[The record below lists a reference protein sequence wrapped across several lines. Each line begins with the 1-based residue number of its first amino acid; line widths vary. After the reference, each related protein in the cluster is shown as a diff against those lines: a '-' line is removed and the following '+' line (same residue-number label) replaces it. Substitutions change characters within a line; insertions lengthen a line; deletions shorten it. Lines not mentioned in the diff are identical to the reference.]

1 MLRALAR
8 PTTTFCMTKKRPT
21 TKPAAEA
28 VQSNGYRQILLD
40 KRASALAGL
49 GAKTQSLAK
58 EDRVCE
64 EDQAQHSLEEHV
76 SLRLNGHEYLQLKQI
91 QEALDRLQLGEF
103 GRCLACEEPIAPKR
117 LHALPW
123 AKYCVKCQEKV
134 ADGSIEDSVS
144 AGEEE

>member
-1 MLRALAR
+1 MS
-8 PTTTFCMTKKRPT
+8 KKRMAT
-21 TKPAAEA
+21 EA
-28 VQSNGYRQILLD
+28 TVTAKSPSNGYRQILLE

-58 EDRVCE
+58 ADRICE
-64 EDQAQHSLEEHV
+64 EDQAQHSLEEAV
-76 SLRLNGHEYLQLKQI
+76 SLRLNGHEYLQLRQI

-103 GRCLACEEPIAPKR
+103 GTCLSCEEPIPAKR

-134 ADGSIEDSVS
+134 ADGSIEDSEPAS
-144 AGEEE
+144 APADE